1 MISMWDVLK
10 ASKGLPV
17 SDFYAAMWGKQI
29 AGKYTI
35 TELEGTLPMSI
46 VSAGKPLMDYRI
58 YGAEGGVGVETESGE
73 PTGYKLP
80 MITEQSDS
88 TTITPVYIGGEPL
101 DRDEYVSFSEQKIYR
116 LGENIADWSKG
127 TLYHCTQTN
136 NADGSV
142 TLTKTGTTASKFF
155 ATSNKYGTDV
165 LGFKLGSNYL
175 VKFTVISCNFTSDDG
190 IRTGCC
196 LRESAGRVRYWDTQP
211 LHVLGEHTFTFTYD
225 FEGILSFLVT
235 GNLSNSSVIIADFRV
250 QEITEEDPPVPLPE
264 IPTLKGS
271 MTLDCEDSPKPEK
284 MYIKYLEVKND

>member
-17 SDFYAAMWGKQI
+17 SDLYAAMWGRKM
-29 AGKYTI
+29 AVKYTV

-58 YGAEGGVGVETESGE
+58 YGAEGGVGSQT
-73 PTGYKLP
+73 TRGYALTMALKQGMSVDRWLP
-80 MITEQSDS
+80 
-88 TTITPVYIGGEPL
+88 VFIGNKPL

-116 LGENIADWSKG
+116 LGESIADWSKG
-127 TLYHCTQTN
+127 VLYHCTQTN

-142 TLTKTGTTASKFF
+142 TLTKNGVTAAKTFGTTASG
-155 ATSNKYGTDV
+155 GTDV
-165 LGFKLGSNYL
+165 LGFKLGSKYVARFN
-175 VKFTVISCNFTSDDG
+175 VIDCNFTSGDG
-190 IRTGCC
+190 INPTCTLRQPTG
-196 LRESAGRVRYWDTQP
+196 RIVYSDTQP
-211 LHVLGEHTFTFTYD
+211 LYVLGKHAFTFTYD
-225 FEGILSFLVT
+225 FEGILAFLAT
-235 GNLSNSSVIIADFRV
+235 GNLSNSSVTIADFRV

-271 MTLDCEDSPKPEK
+271 MTLDYEGSPKPEK